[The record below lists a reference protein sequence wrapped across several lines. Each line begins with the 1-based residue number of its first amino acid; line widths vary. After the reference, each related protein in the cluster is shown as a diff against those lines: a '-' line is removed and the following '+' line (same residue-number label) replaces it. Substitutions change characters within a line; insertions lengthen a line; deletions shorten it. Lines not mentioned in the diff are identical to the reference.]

1 MPDRPKIPRDLLKA
15 LNYSSPEEAALEM
28 VLLTAR
34 SRYSEYRQEVKRF
47 EEKYGMSLDEF
58 EQMVARRVDEEDFE
72 QEEDLMAWK
81 FAQQAADYWREKI
94 EELERAA

>member
-1 MPDRPKIPRDLLKA
+1 MPDRPKIPKDLLKA

-34 SRYSEYRQEVKRF
+34 SRYAEFRQEVKRF
-47 EEKYGMSLDEF
+47 EEKYGMRLEEF
-58 EQMVARRVDEEDFE
+58 ERMVAQRVDEEDFE

-94 EELERAA
+94 EELGRAA